1 MNSSIKTSTTLDGD
15 NDYRQAVEN
24 SGEAIL
30 ISEPQG
36 RIIAANPAACRLFQR
51 SAAQICAVGRAGLV
65 DPTDPRL
72 AAALAEREKNGAFEG
87 ELRFRKAD
95 GSVFPGEI
103 SSTVYR
109 DAKGRVRTSMLIR
122 DITERQQLQA
132 ALTESLRERDT
143 LLSNLPGMAYRCRND
158 RNWTMEVVS
167 NGCLALTGYA
177 AADLVGNTRIAY
189 GQLIHADD
197 QEGVWNTIQDAL
209 QAHSPYQITYRIQ
222 AADGALRWVWEQGQG
237 VFAASGQLLA
247 LEGFITDVTKR
258 RQAEVALR
266 DSEHVLRSMINAITE
281 SAFIINTDGIVL
293 ELNETAGQRLGRKPA
308 DLIGQNLYDYIPAE
322 IRESRRA
329 FAEQVIRERS
339 AVRFEDERC
348 GRQILN
354 SIYPVLDAEG
364 RVARLAVFGYD
375 ITDRKRVESEKTE
388 LEAKN
393 QQLQKAESLGRMA
406 GAIAHHFNNQLQI
419 VMGNLELAM
428 GTPALDGDHL
438 KGLREAMAGARQ
450 ASVISSLMLTY
461 LGQAAGAQKPV
472 RLSELCRQNLPA
484 LQALM
489 PKDVTLE
496 TTLPTPGPLIGAN
509 ARQMQQLLVNLMTNA
524 GEAMENR
531 RGVIQL
537 KISVCWPNEFP
548 ATPPF
553 PPDWQAQERAY
564 ACLEVADPGSGIAP
578 EVMGKLFDPF
588 FSTKFTGRGLGLP
601 VVLGIARAH
610 DGCILVESQPRRGSV
625 FRVFLPALPES

>member
-1 MNSSIKTSTTLDGD
+1 MKTSNAPGGD
-15 NDYRQAVEN
+15 DNNDYRQVVEN
-24 SGEAIL
+24 CGEAIL
-30 ISEPQG
+30 LSEPQG
-36 RIIAANPAACRLFQR
+36 GVVAANPAACRLFKR
-51 SAAQICAVGRAGLV
+51 SEAEICEIGRAGLV
-65 DPTDPRL
+65 DPSDPRL
-72 AAALAEREKNGAFEG
+72 PTALAEREKNGAFEG
-87 ELRFRKAD
+87 ILRFQRAD

-122 DITERQQLQA
+122 DITERQKLQA
-132 ALTESLRERDT
+132 AITESLRERDT

-158 RNWTMEVVS
+158 RDWTMEVVS

-177 AADLVGNTRIAY
+177 AADLIGNTRIAY

-197 QEGVWNTIQDAL
+197 REGVWKTIQDAL

-237 VFAASGQLLA
+237 VFSASGQLLA
-247 LEGFITDVTKR
+247 LEGFIADVTKR
-258 RQAEVALR
+258 RQAEEALR

-308 DLIGQNLYDYIPAE
+308 ELIGRNLYECLPAD

-329 FAEQVIRERS
+329 FAEQVIRDRS
-339 AVRFEDERC
+339 AVQFEDERW

-354 SIYPVLDAEG
+354 SIYPVLDAGG
-364 RVARLAVFGYD
+364 RVTRLAIFGYD
-375 ITDRKRVESEKTE
+375 ITDRKHMESEKVE

-393 QQLQKAESLGRMA
+393 QKLQKAESLARMA
-406 GAIAHHFNNQLQI
+406 GAIAHHFNNQLQV

-428 GTPALDGDHL
+428 EKPPEDSDPL
-438 KGLREAMAGARQ
+438 KGLREAMSAARQ
-450 ASVISSLMLTY
+450 AAAISGLMLTY

-472 RLSELCRQNLPA
+472 RLSDLCRQYLPA
-484 LQALM
+484 LRSIL
-489 PKDVTLE
+489 PKGVTLE
-496 TTLPTPGPLIGAN
+496 TNLPTPGPLIVAN
-509 ARQMQQLLVNLMTNA
+509 ARQIQQLLVNLTTNA

-531 RGVIQL
+531 RGAIQL
-537 KISVCWPNEFP
+537 NLSVCWPNEFP

-553 PPDWQAQERAY
+553 PADWRPQERGY
-564 ACLEVADPGSGIAP
+564 ACLEVADTGSGIAP
-578 EVMGKLFDPF
+578 ELMDKLFDPF

-610 DGCILVESQPRRGSV
+610 DGCVIVASQPRRGSV
-625 FRVFLPALPES
+625 FRVFLPALPEA